1 MKHLLITT
9 IAAVLVGGR
18 GAENAGKTVQL
29 VEGGSARA
37 SIILPGEPN
46 ELEKLAADELA
57 EHIEKISGA
66 RLPIITEKQP
76 AKAIK
81 IHIGRAAPDAGASK
95 QRIRVDGNDPASFR
109 LLVTDHNIQ
118 LVGLSPQGSL
128 IAVYE
133 LLEQLGV
140 RWFVPGEIGTV
151 IPKTGTVA
159 VRHQDTIQHP
169 GFRGRILTDVPNPW
183 SRRVRMGGFNA
194 GGHGPG
200 WRSHPDKEPELYM
213 TEDGR
218 RTGKLNLSQPEV
230 FRRTLQACLEELE
243 NDPSTEYVSAAWPR
257 QRSINRKLIVGRTS

>member
-1 MKHLLITT
+1 M
-9 IAAVLVGGR
+9 
-18 GAENAGKTVQL
+18 
-29 VEGGSARA
+29 RA
-37 SIILPGEPN
+37 SIILPGEPD
-46 ELEKLAADELA
+46 ELEQLAADELV
-57 EHIEKISGA
+57 EHVEKISGA
-66 RLPIITEKQP
+66 RLPIITEKQ
-76 AKAIK
+76 KASGIK
-81 IHIGRAAPDAGASK
+81 IHIGRAAPDAGFSK
-95 QRIRVDGNDPASFR
+95 QRIRVGGDDPASFR

-140 RWFVPGEIGTV
+140 RWFVPDEIGTV
-151 IPKTGTVA
+151 IPKTITVA

-169 GFRGRILTDVPNPW
+169 GFRGRILTDVPNRW

-218 RTGKLNLSQPEV
+218 HTDKLNLSQPEV
-230 FRRTLQACLEELE
+230 FRR
-243 NDPSTEYVSAAWPR
+243 
-257 QRSINRKLIVGRTS
+257 